1 MNPCHAKS
9 LYPLPCLCF
18 RGSQGVRVRVLVI
31 VIVTVIVIVKVK
43 SKTPVGVSVF
53 IKVPGIPTVIP
64 FVTGL
69 S

>member
-18 RGSQGVRVRVLVI
+18 RGLQGVGVPVPVK
-31 VIVTVIVIVKVK
+31 VKVKVKVK
-43 SKTPVGVSVF
+43 SKVPGGVSTSIRVL
-53 IKVPGIPTVIP
+53 VIP
-64 FVTGL
+64 AVFPSVRVL